1 MTAKRPYLE
10 ALGIRLWLPRRTLA
24 VHPQPLHAP
33 LPVGE
38 EPAGQ
43 ADDFAMNPEES
54 ELVNIHPPTPSHP
67 GEEDSNNPF
76 SCKMPL
82 PLRGS
87 GGEHE
92 LLPEPLPPPDDWML
106 PIDGDWEPVGE
117 LDAADGSPLPTLSRE
132 AHIAK
137 LDWAELIAE
146 ARQCQA
152 CGLCTTRTQVVFGVG
167 NRQAEWLVIGEGPG
181 ADEDQQGEPFVGRA
195 GKLLN
200 PMLLAIGLQ
209 REQAYITNIV
219 RCRPPE
225 NREPTP
231 EEAAKCWPFLQRQI
245 ALIRPRI
252 ILAVGRIAAQN
263 LLGTDLP
270 IGKLRGRVHRFGP
283 LRIPVVV
290 IYHPAYLLRSP
301 REKRKAWDDLRLA
314 RRTLAAEAVDANR
327 RSVNP

>member
-10 ALGIRLWLPRRTLA
+10 ALGIPLWLPRQTLA
-24 VHPQPLHAP
+24 VHPQSVDVSPP
-33 LPVGE
+33 
-38 EPAGQ
+38 PAGEKLGERAEESNHPGATRHPSLSEEGNTQ
-43 ADDFAMNPEES
+43 DRPWSAMNIDER
-54 ELVNIHPPTPSHP
+54 
-67 GEEDSNNPF
+67 D
-76 SCKMPL
+76 
-82 PLRGS
+82 
-87 GGEHE
+87 
-92 LLPEPLPPPDDWML
+92 LPEPLPPDDWVPDDH
-106 PIDGDWEPVGE
+106 WEPVSE
-117 LDAADGSPLPTLSRE
+117 LDMADFSPPPPALSRE
-132 AHIAK
+132 VRIAGM
-137 LDWAELIAE
+137 DWEELIAE

-167 NRQAEWLVIGEGPG
+167 NRQADWLIIGEGPG

-200 PMLLAIGLQ
+200 PMLLAIGVQ

-231 EEAAKCWPFLQRQI
+231 EEAAKCRPFLERQM

-252 ILAVGRIAAQN
+252 ILALGRIAAQN
-263 LLGTDLP
+263 LLNTDTP
-270 IGKLRGRVHRFGP
+270 IGKLRGQVHRFGP
-283 LRIPVVV
+283 SRIPVVV

-314 RRTLAAEAVDANR
+314 RRTLAAELADSER
-327 RSVNP
+327 RRADP